1 MPLLPCHPRDLLG
14 MAVDRSTYLGRGR
27 LDKETLRWA
36 WDNYF
41 LHQDEGEF
49 GITDPIRE

>member
-1 MPLLPCHPRDLLG
+1 
-14 MAVDRSTYLGRGR
+14 MAIDRTTYLGRGR

-49 GITDPIRE
+49 GNTDSIRE